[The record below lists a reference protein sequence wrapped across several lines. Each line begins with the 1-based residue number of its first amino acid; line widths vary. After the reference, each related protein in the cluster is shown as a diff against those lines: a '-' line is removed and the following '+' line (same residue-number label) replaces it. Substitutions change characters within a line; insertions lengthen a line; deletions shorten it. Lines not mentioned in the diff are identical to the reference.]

1 MGKKLQIGIVLAI
14 VVVIAIYALIPSAL
28 ATNPHHLKNDQN
40 YYVYGKVYS
49 EFSINGHS
57 VFLLNDSGTVLL
69 VNYNG
74 TLPPMN
80 STVLVS
86 GEYVNTTFFGF
97 TYGGVLMA
105 KAVYNWYF

>member
-1 MGKKLQIGIVLAI
+1 MGKKLQIGIVLAM
-14 VVVIAIYALIPSAL
+14 VVAITIYALIPSVL
-28 ATNPHHLKNDQN
+28 AANPNHLKNDQN
-40 YYVYGKVYS
+40 YYVYGKVDG
-49 EFSINGHS
+49 EFGINGHS
-57 VFLLNDSGTVLL
+57 VFLLNDSGTMLL

-86 GEYVNTTFFGF
+86 GEYINTTFFGF